1 MSADL
6 PEGWTVETVELPE
19 GMDLHE
25 FALLNEIEE
34 AWRASLA
41 SAPERLEAEVRE
53 VDPADGLDL
62 TAAEDR
68 ALWMREARHPGGRD
82 ANAALRTQMA
92 NLGLA
97 LVRLNRR
104 VLDAGLFRRG
114 ADPRDNSAYEDVRA
128 EAKRM
133 WREARRL
140 GADFHAYAAELGPEE
155 TVGR

>member
-1 MSADL
+1 MSAE
-6 PEGWTVETVELPE
+6 PAAAGTVEFAEIPE
-19 GMDLHE
+19 DMDLLE
-25 FALLNEIEE
+25 FALIHNAAEE
-34 AWRASLA
+34 ASRASLP
-41 SAPERLEAEVRE
+41 SAPEPLEEAEVRE
-53 VDPADGLDL
+53 ADPAAGLNL

-68 ALWMREARHPGGRD
+68 ALWIREALHPGGRD

-114 ADPRDNSAYEDVRA
+114 ADARGHSAYHDVRA

-140 GADFHAYAAELGPEE
+140 GADLHAYADDQAHGP
-155 TVGR
+155 